1 MNTEFSTPKWIISG
15 LALPAVLF
23 LTHVQLDA
31 QQLPPEVAQ
40 WGYADTL
47 FVNGKVVSMDDAS
60 TSTQVG
66 NVYQAIAV
74 KEDKIVKLGTNAQV
88 RALAGP
94 DTKIFDLKGRTLMPG
109 IVEPHSHIY
118 GRATGFL
125 NRFGFNYPP
134 DGIIVRAQADRDLE
148 KTQAIMR
155 DAIQDAVKKVEP
167 GQWVVLQMQAH
178 PEAPA
183 PQTA

>member
-1 MNTEFSTPKWIISG
+1 MNTHPSTLKSITWCITLAAALFLSNTG
-15 LALPAVLF
+15 LA
-23 LTHVQLDA
+23 A
-31 QQLPPEVAQ
+31 QQLPSEVAQ
-40 WGYADTL
+40 WGYPETI

-60 TSTQVG
+60 TSTNVG

-74 KEDKIVKLGTNAQV
+74 KKDKIVRLGTSAAV

-125 NRFGFNYPP
+125 DRFGFKYPP
-134 DGIIVRAQADRDLE
+134 DGIIVSAQADRDLE

-155 DAIQDAVKKVEP
+155 DTIQEAVN
-167 GQWVVLQMQAH
+167 AAAS
-178 PEAPA
+178 APLNFMR
-183 PQTA
+183 